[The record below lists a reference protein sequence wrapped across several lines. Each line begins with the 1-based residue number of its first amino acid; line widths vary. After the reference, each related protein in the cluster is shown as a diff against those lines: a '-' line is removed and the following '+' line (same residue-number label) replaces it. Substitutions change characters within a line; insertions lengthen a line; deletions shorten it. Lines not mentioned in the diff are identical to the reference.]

1 MESAR
6 IVFWHSSTCCGFCC
20 LLCTSHGITDS
31 NILSVLVHRSVLVWC
46 FWNTSQSRWW
56 FTKKRF
62 YCGGWFSK
70 RSVVVAFFL
79 EILHKVLRVNYWKW
93 HNYSDILRNLQYVAV
108 NLAFMVC
115 TIFETVDLIN
125 YIGTFIWVQESQCVN
140 HHSSSRLCV
149 GGSVSS
155 PCRQSR
161 EHHWEPGMSI
171 GCEELP
177 PFLWV
182 PHFLLTWGLVGVLG
196 CFVGFF
202 CHTTGLN
209 PPCFCGP
216 CGSCG
221 ALGLLSHLWAGTHAL
236 CLPSEHDRF
245 GDCILHLW
253 DAGLCV
259 LRVSDVLPF
268 MSCKISGIR
277 ALIDTRTN
285 GRLTILWYNKN
296 LAVRQENTILW
307 TLL

>member
-20 LLCTSHGITDS
+20 LLRTSHGITGS

-140 HHSSSRLCV
+140 HHSSSRLCG

-202 CHTTGLN
+202 
-209 PPCFCGP
+209 
-216 CGSCG
+216 
-221 ALGLLSHLWAGTHAL
+221 LSHHWFKPSLFLWPLWKLWSAWPAESPLSWHPCSVFTFWAWPFWRLHFAFVR
-236 CLPSEHDRF
+236 CWTVCSESLW
-245 GDCILHLW
+245 CASLHELQDFW
-253 DAGLCV
+253 HQSTD
-259 LRVSDVLPF
+259 
-268 MSCKISGIR
+268 
-277 ALIDTRTN
+277 
-285 GRLTILWYNKN
+285 WHKN
-296 LAVRQENTILW
+296 
-307 TLL
+307 